1 MNPVDNPNSLSS
13 SAYRQHIH
21 QLLRDELDILAVLK
35 STVNSHDVKLTNLQI
50 SFDEFLGGKLKTGG
64 TDDIVSH
71 KKEKRSADW
80 MSYNGAGSNSG
91 SCSCVGLP
99 GPPGP
104 KGEEGFPG
112 FPGERGPI
120 GPPGPPGPRGEDGER
135 GAPGYRFLPDRVNR
149 RGARRTALTKIAN
162 NYGYAEVI
170 SIKGDPGIPGAPGPQ
185 GPPGPMGVPGFDGT
199 PGLPGIKGDQ
209 GEPGPRGEKGWPGLD
224 GSPANQM
231 QADAGIRSYSIGG
244 IQGPPGPPGKP
255 GEKGDKGDLS
265 LYDSKKHA
273 KVVQGP
279 PGDKGD
285 LGPEGPRGK
294 RGKRGRS
301 GRASRVG
308 RPGNIFSY
316 QSNIQSNPYMLLR
329 ENFVIFIILAQS
341 FWIKDVLV

>member
-35 STVNSHDVKLTNLQI
+35 STVNSHDVKLNTLQV

-64 TDDIVSH
+64 IDDIASH

-170 SIKGDPGIPGAPGPQ
+170 A
-185 GPPGPMGVPGFDGT
+185 
-199 PGLPGIKGDQ
+199 IKGDQ

-308 RPGNIFSY
+308 RPGNI
-316 QSNIQSNPYMLLR
+316 LL
-329 ENFVIFIILAQS
+329 FLFC
-341 FWIKDVLV
+341 